1 MSRAALAVAGLLF
14 CGVPSLAF
22 AYRPFI
28 STDADVA
35 SVRELE
41 IELGL
46 TGFGRSREGG
56 SRQLVA
62 PALILNYGFV
72 RNWELVGEFKLQH
85 RDEGTAFQDVAVFLK
100 GVLRE
105 GELQDRSGTSIAV
118 EVGPLLPGT
127 GESGV
132 GVEGI
137 LLLSRADAGFV
148 YHLNAGA
155 VRERSG
161 AAGVLWGAI
170 LERPV
175 REGLRLVVEVEGEKV
190 EGASHESSLLGG
202 FIWEHRNVG
211 FDAGVRRRL
220 SGDSRDWAL
229 TGGITF
235 SL

>member
-1 MSRAALAVAGLLF
+1 MLGLLWG
-14 CGVPSLAF
+14 GVPFPAF

-46 TGFGRSREGG
+46 TGLGRMRQGG
-56 SRQLVA
+56 SRALVA
-62 PALILNYGFV
+62 PALILNYGLF

-85 RDEGTAFQDVAVFLK
+85 RDDETAFQDVAVFLK
-100 GVLRE
+100 GVLRK
-105 GELQDRSGTSIAV
+105 GALQERSGTSIAV

-127 GESGV
+127 SENGV

-137 LLLSRADAGFV
+137 FLVSRADAGFV

-175 REGLRLVVEVEGEKV
+175 HEGLRLVVEVEGEKL
-190 EGASHESSLLGG
+190 EGESHESSLLAG
-202 FIWEHRNVG
+202 FIWEWRDVG

>member
-1 MSRAALAVAGLLF
+1 MSRAALPVLGLLW
-14 CGVPSLAF
+14 GAVPSHAY

-46 TGFGRSREGG
+46 TGFGRTREGG
-56 SRQLVA
+56 SRELVA

-72 RNWELVGEFKLQH
+72 RNWELVGEFKVQH
-85 RDEGTAFQDVAVFLK
+85 RDDEVAFQDVAVFLK

-105 GELQDRSGTSIAV
+105 GALQERSGTSIAV
-118 EVGPLLPGT
+118 EVGPLLPET
-127 GESGV
+127 GESGL

-137 LLLSRADAGFV
+137 FLVSREDAGFV

-161 AAGVLWGAI
+161 AAGILWGAI
-170 LERPV
+170 LERAL
-175 REGLRLVVEVEGEKV
+175 REGLRLVVEVEGERV
-190 EGASHESSLLGG
+190 EGESHESRLLAG
-202 FIWEHRNVG
+202 FIWEWRDLG

-220 SGDSRDWAL
+220 SGDSPDWSL